1 MKRRNFFTGVGM
13 TALFSGFFIREALS
27 KNTSMKE
34 CSLNKG
40 EVQHMVIFNLSYPKG
55 SADAEKFLADGTRI
69 LTGIPVVRN
78 FQAFKQ
84 VSVKNDYQYGFSM
97 VFSTREDYTTYNN
110 HPDHVAFV
118 QDRWL
123 KEVTDFLEI
132 DFQQPDQ

>member
-1 MKRRNFFTGVGM
+1 MKRRNFFQGM
-13 TALFSGFFIREALS
+13 GLTALFSGFLSQEALA
-27 KNTSMKE
+27 KNTRMKD
-34 CSLNKG
+34 CSLEKG
-40 EVQHMVIFNLSYPKG
+40 EVQHMVIFNLSYPQG

-84 VSVKNDYQYGFSM
+84 VSDKNDYQYGFSM
-97 VFSTREDYTTYNN
+97 VFSNREDYTTYNN

-123 KEVTDFLEI
+123 KEVTEFLEI

>member
-1 MKRRNFFTGVGM
+1 
-13 TALFSGFFIREALS
+13 
-27 KNTSMKE
+27 
-34 CSLNKG
+34 
-40 EVQHMVIFNLSYPKG
+40 MVIFNLSYPEG
-55 SADAEKFLADGTRI
+55 SADAGKFLADGTRI

-84 VSVKNDYQYGFSM
+84 VGVKNDYQYGFSM

>member
-1 MKRRNFFTGVGM
+1 MGL
-13 TALFSGFFIREALS
+13 TALFSGFLSQEALA
-27 KNTSMKE
+27 KNTRMKD
-34 CSLNKG
+34 CSLEKG
-40 EVQHMVIFNLSYPKG
+40 EIQHMVIFNLSYPEG
-55 SADAEKFLADGTRI
+55 SAEVEKFLADGTNI

-97 VFSTREDYTTYNN
+97 VFSNREDNSTYNN

>member
-1 MKRRNFFTGVGM
+1 
-13 TALFSGFFIREALS
+13 
-27 KNTSMKE
+27 
-34 CSLNKG
+34 
-40 EVQHMVIFNLSYPKG
+40 MVIFNLPYPEG
-55 SADAEKFLADGTRI
+55 SADADKFLADGIRI
-69 LTGIPVVRN
+69 LSGIPVVRN

-97 VFSTREDYTTYNN
+97 VFTNREDYTTYSN